1 MWSRLAVGPLGPMLL
16 GAMAAMA
23 CGSALMLGTMGA
35 QAQASNCEAVVMQFL
50 LIISSYKIK
59 LSTVRFPVDCRTGF
73 AEAFLNS
80 AENLFWFVF
89 RSFGRKT
96 IERFFVPVLPMDVI

>member
-1 MWSRLAVGPLGPMLL
+1 MDILEHCEGSNDSCHVLIVCGYRSLCFDFVLWIGLLCEEPMWSRLAVGPLGPMLL

-50 LIISSYKIK
+50 LIISSY
-59 LSTVRFPVDCRTGF
+59 R
-73 AEAFLNS
+73 
-80 AENLFWFVF
+80 
-89 RSFGRKT
+89 
-96 IERFFVPVLPMDVI
+96 

>member
-35 QAQASNCEAVVMQFL
+35 QA
-50 LIISSYKIK
+50 
-59 LSTVRFPVDCRTGF
+59 
-73 AEAFLNS
+73 
-80 AENLFWFVF
+80 
-89 RSFGRKT
+89 
-96 IERFFVPVLPMDVI
+96 